1 MAFLA
6 LMGLR
11 EIVDPLYGNPH
22 HQLCHTQLIYTR
34 EPYQLGHF
42 CTDLHPEGKL
52 EIPHPARSCERSF
65 LLREG
70 CLRVCDSIPVQHL
83 RLPA

>member
-1 MAFLA
+1 
-6 LMGLR
+6 MGMR

-42 CTDLHPEGKL
+42 CTDLHPRGIL
-52 EIPHPARSCERSF
+52 ETPHPATNLKILRISSVVVAPS
-65 LLREG
+65 LLA
-70 CLRVCDSIPVQHL
+70 H
-83 RLPA
+83 